1 MISRLLKP
9 GGVWI
14 NEGPLL
20 YYGNPGM
27 ELPFVSRSL
36 ADLEA
41 LDLIPNDSTPGLTD
55 LRM

>member
-1 MISRLLKP
+1 MIWRLLKP

-27 ELPFVSRSL
+27 ELPCVPVFPSL
-36 ADLEA
+36 SEA
-41 LDLIPNDSTPGLTD
+41 LELI
-55 LRM
+55 

>member
-1 MISRLLKP
+1 
-9 GGVWI
+9 
-14 NEGPLL
+14 
-20 YYGNPGM
+20 M